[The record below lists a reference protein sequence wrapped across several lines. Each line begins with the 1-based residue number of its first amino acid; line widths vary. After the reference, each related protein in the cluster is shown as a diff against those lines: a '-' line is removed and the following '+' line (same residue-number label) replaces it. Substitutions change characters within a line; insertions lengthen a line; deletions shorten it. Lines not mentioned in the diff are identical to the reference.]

1 MLMFWFTA
9 PLICFRAKKLTRRQV
24 CVTNGI
30 FWGSFLSATYFK
42 GWKIVSAVLLN
53 GEIWPR
59 ELPPSPSTWP
69 QFWPFWLNCAHFDM
83 KDILPLQK
91 LGFKCHSNPARSMF
105 PLTLQKRKKEWLNYT
120 KTIVPTYDCICDR
133 HYICD
138 QLLHL
143 CLQQGWTSI

>member
-9 PLICFRAKKLTRRQV
+9 PLIRFRAKKLTQRQV
-24 CVTNGI
+24 ANGI
-30 FWGSFLSATYFK
+30 FSGSFLSATYFFLFE
-42 GWKIVSAVLLN
+42 LL
-53 GEIWPR
+53 
-59 ELPPSPSTWP
+59 PSPSTWP

-91 LGFKCHSNPARSMF
+91 LGFKCRSNPA
-105 PLTLQKRKKEWLNYT
+105 PLNVSTYFVKKEKEWLIAKQSCLHVIDFFSFVRTFFTFAT
-120 KTIVPTYDCICDR
+120 KCYCTCDL
-133 HYICD
+133 HYICE